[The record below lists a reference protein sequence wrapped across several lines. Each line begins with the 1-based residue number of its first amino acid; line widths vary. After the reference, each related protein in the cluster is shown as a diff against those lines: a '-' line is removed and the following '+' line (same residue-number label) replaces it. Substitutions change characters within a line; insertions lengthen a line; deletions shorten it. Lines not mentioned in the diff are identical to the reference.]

1 MITKLFTVAGKQI
14 WQLLI
19 YRKLALFVACFS
31 TIILVS
37 CDKTK
42 PLDNLPIFNRYAEN
56 VTFYSKILNRDVTFA
71 LYFPDDYTTSKK
83 HYGTVYLLHGWGDN
97 QTAWVKGGGVNTI
110 INDLE
115 TKGTIDSYI
124 YVMPYA
130 LKSYY
135 VNYYTDKYNYMDMFA
150 SELVPYIDSLY
161 RTKAEANYRAVV
173 GYSMGGYGAIILPY
187 KHPEIFNIS
196 VPLSMSWRTHEQYY
210 AEPQSIWDSQFGRIF
225 GGEGL
230 SGEAR
235 LTKYYLQH
243 DPLTFFENL
252 SETQKKVKLWMD
264 CGDDEEQLSVTA
276 VELHALLQKKE
287 IPHHMRIRN
296 GAHTW
301 DYWHQGIRE
310 ALPFITK
317 TMNGISESE
326 ITEATR
332 FAKVLSGDNQQ
343 VDMSGCVLNI
353 TTPQKYNQRTDSCH
367 VIYLAYDSYENR
379 VKELQ
384 KIGLLLDSLQVD
396 KNFILVAFD
405 PLQLSDKS
413 FSFGMFVDYINA
425 NYRAKKKSY
434 HRLIIGNQKSG
445 EWVYNAANLKPSL
458 TQAVYLFNTKLPL
471 QLALPTNEFY
481 YLSAGDKS
489 NNCTGLSQL
498 YIDCRKQDIS
508 HQYRILNG
516 NDSFDT
522 FLYLLQESI
531 PHIGL
536 KLNKF

>member
-1 MITKLFTVAGKQI
+1 VITKLFTIKAKQI
-14 WQLLI
+14 WQLLLNT
-19 YRKLALFVACFS
+19 KLALFGLCFS
-31 TIILVS
+31 AVIFVG

-42 PLDNLPIFNRYAEN
+42 PHDNPPIFNRYAEN
-56 VTFYSKILNRDVTFA
+56 VTFFSKILNRDVTFA
-71 LYFPDDYTTSKK
+71 LYFPDDYTITQKR
-83 HYGTVYLLHGWGDN
+83 YGTVYLLHGWGDD
-97 QTAWVKGGGVNTI
+97 QTAWVKGGNVNAI

-115 TKGTIDSYI
+115 AKGAIDSYI

-150 SELVPYIDSLY
+150 NELVPYIDSLY
-161 RTKAEANYRAVV
+161 RTKAKANYRVVV
-173 GYSMGGYGAIILPY
+173 GYSMGGYGAMILPY
-187 KHPEIFNIS
+187 KHPEIFSIS
-196 VPLSMSWRTHEQYY
+196 VPLSMSWRTHEQYG
-210 AEPQSIWDSQFGRIF
+210 AEPQSVWDGQFGRIF

-235 LTKYYLQH
+235 LTDYYLQH

-252 SETQKKVKLWMD
+252 SEDQKKIKLWMD

-276 VELHALLQKKE
+276 VELHALLQKNQ
-287 IPHHMRIRN
+287 IPHNMRIRN

-310 ALPFITK
+310 ALPFITR
-317 TMNGISESE
+317 TMNGISEPE
-326 ITEATR
+326 ITEATD
-332 FAKVLSGDNQQ
+332 FAKVLSGDNQE
-343 VDMSGCVLNI
+343 VDMSGCALNI
-353 TTPQKYNQRTDSCH
+353 TRPQKYNQRTDSCH
-367 VIYLAYDSYENR
+367 VVYLAYDSYQNR
-379 VKELQ
+379 VTELQ

-405 PLQLSDKS
+405 AAQLLDKS
-413 FSFGMFVDYINA
+413 LSFDALVDYINT
-425 NYRAKKKSY
+425 NYRTKKKSY
-434 HRLIIGNQKSG
+434 HRLIIGNNECG
-445 EWVYNAANLKPSL
+445 EWVYNSANIKPSI
-458 TQAVYLFNTKLPL
+458 THAVYLFNAKLSSQP
-471 QLALPTNEFY
+471 ALPTNEFY

-489 NNCTGLSQL
+489 NTCSGLSQL
-498 YIDCRKQDIS
+498 YIDCRKQGID

-516 NDSFDT
+516 NDSFET